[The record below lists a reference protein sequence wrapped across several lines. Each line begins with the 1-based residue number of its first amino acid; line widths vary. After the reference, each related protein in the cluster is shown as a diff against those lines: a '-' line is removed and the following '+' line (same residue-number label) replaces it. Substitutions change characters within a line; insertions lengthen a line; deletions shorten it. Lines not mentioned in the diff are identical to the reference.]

1 MNSIKC
7 KSCGLTNF
15 PSDVECRRC
24 GYSFVQSSSQKRKDK
39 PPRSF
44 SLWSIVMIALV
55 AGVGYCIYTN
65 YFGSTADGT
74 RGDAKQATSQPAA
87 GLSRTEH
94 DKQRSG
100 HYGNAV
106 ANSASLKA
114 HQQNIDRTEKAI
126 QQVSNSK

>member
-1 MNSIKC
+1 M
-7 KSCGLTNF
+7 L
-15 PSDVECRRC
+15 
-24 GYSFVQSSSQKRKDK
+24 
-39 PPRSF
+39 
-44 SLWSIVMIALV
+44 ALV
-55 AGVGYCIYTN
+55 AGVAYYIYTS
-65 YFGSTADGT
+65 FFASTADVT
-74 RGDAKQATSQPAA
+74 RGDAKQATSNPGA

-126 QQVSNSK
+126 QQISNSK